1 MILEAPLQ
9 KSSHSGGKKTTR
21 KKKEKKLDF
30 KRLPVPSKRNPY
42 AGRVGEK
49 ANQKKR
55 NYNVSLRDM
64 ECRPAKKPKLSK
76 EEDVKIGHG
85 QKCPSKT
92 LLTGGKMGDVDE
104 TQEKPSA
111 KPDAVTCYSESDSH
125 RGNEDVQKPK
135 DRKMPEEVHD
145 IKQQV
150 KPKSATC
157 RPPTGVSQHSN
168 QDAVTPTTT
177 INCDTANSTSE
188 SDVQFVK
195 TTKGCAPKNGNFLL
209 SEQDIKVITNGEW
222 LTDHIIG
229 AAQSV
234 LRKQF
239 TYISGMENTTLGPV
253 FNFSVQKGEFV
264 QILYTG
270 SHHWILVSNIG
281 CLCSSEVKLQDNLFR
296 GRIQVYDKK

>member
-1 MILEAPLQ
+1 
-9 KSSHSGGKKTTR
+9 
-21 KKKEKKLDF
+21 
-30 KRLPVPSKRNPY
+30 
-42 AGRVGEK
+42 
-49 ANQKKR
+49 
-55 NYNVSLRDM
+55 
-64 ECRPAKKPKLSK
+64 
-76 EEDVKIGHG
+76 
-85 QKCPSKT
+85 
-92 LLTGGKMGDVDE
+92 
-104 TQEKPSA
+104 
-111 KPDAVTCYSESDSH
+111 
-125 RGNEDVQKPK
+125 
-135 DRKMPEEVHD
+135 MPEEVHD

-150 KPKSATC
+150 KPESATC

-209 SEQDIKVITNGEW
+209 SEQDINVITNGEW

-229 AAQSV
+229 TAQSV

-239 TYISGMENTTLGPV
+239 PYISGVENTTLGPV
-253 FNFSVQKGEFV
+253 FNFSLQKREFA

-281 CLCSSEVKLQDNLFR
+281 CFCSPEVKLCDSLFR
-296 GRIQVYDKK
+296 GRILVCVKKQIASLIHEEGGSFATTVPRVQRQNNHNDCGFLPLLFWCHCCTASIPLI